1 MSNQQPEDLGTYHA
15 LEQVVAR
22 LLAPGGCPWDR
33 EQTHQS
39 LKRNHREECYE
50 LIEAIDSDD
59 PENMAEEL
67 GDILVQVAFHIRLA
81 QEAGRFGPQEVFTAI
96 NEKLIRR
103 HPHVFGDGEARTSEE
118 VKAHWEAIKQQEKQS
133 KEGKDT
139 PSRLDG
145 VPRTL
150 PALAYAQL
158 VQDRASLAGFD
169 WDRMEGVLDK
179 VYEEVKEL
187 KEAASQDER
196 EHELGDLLFTLV
208 NTGRWLGLQTEDT
221 LRHANQRFYRRF
233 AYMEGLCRGRGI
245 EFTDLTM
252 DEKEALWQEAKT
264 AVG

>member
-1 MSNQQPEDLGTYHA
+1 MDNQQPEALDSYQA
-15 LEQVVAR
+15 LEQVMAR
-22 LLAPGGCPWDR
+22 LLGPGGCPWDQ

-39 LKRNHREECYE
+39 LKRNLLEECYE
-50 LIEAIDSDD
+50 LIEAIDSDH

-67 GDILVQVAFHIRLA
+67 GDVLMQVAFHIHLA
-81 QEAGRFGPQEVFTAI
+81 QEAGRFGPREVFTTI

-118 VKAHWEAIKQQEKQS
+118 VKATWEAIKQQEKED
-133 KEGKDT
+133 KGEEGN

-145 VPRTL
+145 VPGIL

-179 VYEEVKEL
+179 VYEEVQEL
-187 KEAASQDER
+187 KEASSQEEKD
-196 EHELGDLLFTLV
+196 HELGDLLFTLV
-208 NTGRWLGLQTEDT
+208 NTGRWLGIQTEES

-233 AYMEGLCRGRGI
+233 AYMEGLCKGRSI
-245 EFTDLTM
+245 EFTDLSM
-252 DEKEALWQEAKT
+252 DGKESLWQEAKA